1 MRKAFD
7 TNVPKLKPRLR
18 PAGVATIEPE
28 MEAAPLAA
36 EEATPPVAEVAE
48 AAPVVVQAAEPRP
61 SPAPLSRTVK
71 PAPAP
76 SGDLAERKERLEK
89 IKRKVAEAARRG
101 TPAAAP
107 REPARAAES
116 ALSIVGDLDRQL
128 ARSRDLEE
136 ALRADLH
143 QARTEMARAAG
154 DAESTRERLLALEKE
169 LEDRRGM
176 MNEMLAEMSALE
188 EERDQ
193 SVRRAQALSALDEER
208 QKLADELARRGEEL
222 EASLAGTRA
231 EAGRLTAEL
240 DERTADGARLR
251 AGLSETVRERDALAR
266 ELAAVRSERDE
277 LLEARRALEKV
288 HEALSQARSRL
299 GG

>member
-18 PAGVATIEPE
+18 PAGVATVEPE
-28 MEAAPLAA
+28 MEAVPLAA
-36 EEATPPVAEVAE
+36 EEAAPPVVEEAE
-48 AAPVVVQAAEPRP
+48 AAPVVVEAAGPRAA
-61 SPAPLSRTVK
+61 PAPVSRTVK
-71 PAPAP
+71 SAPAP

-299 GG
+299 G